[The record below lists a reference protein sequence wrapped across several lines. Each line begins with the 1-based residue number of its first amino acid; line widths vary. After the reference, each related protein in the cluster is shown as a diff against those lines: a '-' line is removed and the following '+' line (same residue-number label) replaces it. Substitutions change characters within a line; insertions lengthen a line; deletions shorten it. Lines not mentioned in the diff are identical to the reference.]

1 MMSQDLPKPDLKA
14 ALDAAFSGE
23 VATIF
28 TDMVSNLSG
37 QKQVPKAEDPI
48 VIDAI
53 TRAHRGLAL
62 AEMVY
67 ASLIVGAV
75 R

>member
-1 MMSQDLPKPDLKA
+1 MSQDLPKPDLKA
-14 ALDAAFSGE
+14 ALDAAYSGE
-23 VATIF
+23 VAIIF
-28 TDMVSNLSG
+28 ADMVSNLSG
-37 QKQVPKAEDPI
+37 QQIPKAEDPV

-67 ASLIVGAV
+67 ASLVAGIGK
-75 R
+75 